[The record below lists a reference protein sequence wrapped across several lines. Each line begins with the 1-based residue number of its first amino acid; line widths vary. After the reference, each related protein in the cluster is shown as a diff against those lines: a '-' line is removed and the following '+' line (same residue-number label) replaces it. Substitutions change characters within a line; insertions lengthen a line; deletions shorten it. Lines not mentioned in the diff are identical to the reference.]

1 LSVTTAG
8 GRLGTAAKAGGGFV
22 LGALMAV
29 FLLPLA
35 FAIALVL
42 GGVVAWSRLRGEDDQ
57 QVMTP
62 VAVAFVAA
70 VAAYVV
76 LLLVASFA

>member
-1 LSVTTAG
+1 MATAG
-8 GRLGTAAKAGGGFV
+8 GRLGIAAQAGGGFV

-42 GGVVAWSRLRGEDDQ
+42 GGVLAWTRLRGEDEQQ

-62 VAVAFVAA
+62 VTGGFVAA
-70 VAAYVV
+70 VAAYV
-76 LLLVASFA
+76 LLLLGASFG